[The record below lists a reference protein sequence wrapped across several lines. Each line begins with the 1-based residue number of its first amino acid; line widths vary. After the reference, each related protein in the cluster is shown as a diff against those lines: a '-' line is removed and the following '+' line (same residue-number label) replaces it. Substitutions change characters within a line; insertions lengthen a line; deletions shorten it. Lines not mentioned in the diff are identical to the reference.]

1 MRISIFCQQLEYMG
15 GIERVVLEHLRI
27 FSAKGL
33 SVELLVDRPISLM
46 KEKVFCPWT
55 LLPSNSKER
64 KDVLENYLKTK
75 RPDLLIFHGVSHEHS
90 VQDVTIAKK
99 NDIKSVC
106 VIHFPFVSNLALD
119 GGKYNSWYEFY
130 SKGSDC
136 TAFATVSAIDAVFWR
151 GLGKKS
157 FHVQNPFVHPSM
169 NVEMSRRGGEDG
181 TSNLLWVGRLCEPKQ
196 PKSALAAFAQA
207 VKACP
212 NITLTMVGGDVK
224 GIKALQK
231 EARRLGVLEKVE
243 FVPERPDINEYW
255 AKADIHLLTSI
266 CESFCLVWAEA
277 KAAGIPTIMFEL
289 PYLELAE
296 DKRGYIAVEQRN
308 IKALADAI
316 VKVVNDGNLR
326 LSMGKDAK
334 ESLSPFND
342 EAVWQ
347 SWARV
352 FEGVKDPEAGL
363 DVDINLKT
371 IVSQM
376 YMAVCYDKEAH
387 RWPEEMA
394 ENWQR
399 LTRTSMRPIA
409 RGFECLVDTVRKI
422 KAKIRG

>member
-1 MRISIFCQQLEYMG
+1 MRIVIFCQQLEYMG

-27 FSAKGL
+27 FTAKGL

-46 KEKVFCPWT
+46 KEYVSCPWT
-55 LLPSNSKER
+55 VLPSNSKER
-64 KDVLENYLKTK
+64 EDVLENYLKTK

-90 VQDVTIAKK
+90 VQDVTIAEK

-106 VIHFPFVSNLALD
+106 VIHFPFVSNLALSA
-119 GGKYNSWYEFY
+119 GKYNSWHEFY
-130 SKGSDC
+130 SKGLGC

-151 GLGKKS
+151 GLGKKA
-157 FHVQNPFVHPSM
+157 FHVQNPFVHPSK
-169 NVEMSRRGGEDG
+169 NVEMSQRSGEDG
-181 TSNLLWVGRLCEPKQ
+181 TANLLWVGRLCEQKQ

-207 VKACP
+207 MKKCP
-212 NITLTMVGGDVK
+212 KITLTMVGGDVN

-243 FVPERPDINEYW
+243 FVSERPDINEYW

-277 KAAGIPTIMFEL
+277 KAVGIPTVMFEL

-308 IKALADAI
+308 NEALAEAI
-316 VKVVNDGNLR
+316 VKVVNNGKLR

-334 ESLSPFND
+334 ESLSQFND
-342 EAVWQ
+342 DAVWK
-347 SWARV
+347 SWERV
-352 FEGVKDPEAGL
+352 FEGIKDPNAGL
-363 DVDINLKT
+363 EVDSNLQT

-376 YMAVCYDKEAH
+376 YMAVCYDKEVH

-394 ENWQR
+394 DNWQR
-399 LTRTSMRPIA
+399 LTRMSMRPIA
-409 RGFECLVDTVRKI
+409 RGLECLVDTGRKI